1 MPPRLSRPFQFLVA
15 SALVASGGLLL
26 AQDAAP
32 PAPTTPSGAIGD
44 GSGSYEVGGIRVD
57 VSAGNADAARYAGWR
72 LAQRKGWQMLA
83 QRLGASV
90 GSVSDGTLDS
100 MVSGIIIENE
110 QIGPNRYIARLG
122 VLFSRARAGALLGVA
137 DQEQRSTSML
147 TIPIA
152 YSGGA
157 AIAFEQDNPWVQAWG
172 RFRTGN
178 SSIDYVRPSGTG
190 NDSLLLNL
198 GQTTRPGRAW
208 WRIVLDQYGSN
219 DILVPIVRLSRQW
232 PGGPIIGAFE
242 ARHGPD
248 NKVVTRFTLR
258 VGNADALPL
267 LLDEGV
273 KRIDAAYQADLRS
286 GGLQP
291 DSSLAY
297 VPPVAPTPTPT
308 PTPTDTP
315 TDAAVAAPGG
325 AITIAPGDTA
335 TVAITVQV
343 DTPGA
348 AAVTATEAA
357 LRGLTGVRSA
367 VTTSLALGGVSVMRV
382 AYDADPAMFRAQL
395 EAKGWVVTGSG
406 TTIRIRR
413 AQASDGNPG

>member
-32 PAPTTPSGAIGD
+32 PAPTSPSGAIGD
-44 GSGSYEVGGIRVD
+44 GSGSYEVSGIRVD

-90 GSVSDGTLDS
+90 GGVSDGALDS
-100 MVSGIIIENE
+100 MVSGIIVENE

-157 AIAFEQDNPWVQAWG
+157 GIAFEQDNPWVQAWG
-172 RFRTGN
+172 RFRT
-178 SSIDYVRPSGTG
+178 STSLIDYVRPSGTG

-208 WRIVLDQYGSN
+208 WRTVLDQYGSN

-248 NKVVTRFTLR
+248 NKIVTRFTLR

-273 KRIDAAYQADLRS
+273 KRIDAAYQAELR
-286 GGLQP
+286 GGALQP

-308 PTPTDTP
+308 PTPSETP
-315 TDAAVAAPGG
+315 TDAVSPSG
-325 AITIAPGDTA
+325 AIALSPGDTA

-357 LRGLTGVRSA
+357 LRGLAGVRSA

-382 AYDADPAMFRAQL
+382 TYDADPALFRAQL
-395 EAKGWVVTGSG
+395 EARGWVVNGTG

-413 AQASDGNPG
+413 AQTTEGNPG

>member
-32 PAPTTPSGAIGD
+32 PAPTSPSGAIGD
-44 GSGSYEVGGIRVD
+44 GSGSYEVSGIRVD

-83 QRLGASV
+83 ARLGSGA

-137 DQEQRSTSML
+137 DQEQRSTAML

-286 GGLQP
+286 GGLRP

-315 TDAAVAAPGG
+315 TDAAGTPGG
-325 AITIAPGDTA
+325 AITLAPGDTA

>member
-32 PAPTTPSGAIGD
+32 PAPTSPSGAIGD
-44 GSGSYEVGGIRVD
+44 GSGSYEVSGIRVD

-83 QRLGASV
+83 ARLGSGA

-137 DQEQRSTSML
+137 DQEQRSTAML

-248 NKVVTRFTLR
+248 NKIVTRFTLR

-286 GGLQP
+286 GGLRP

-315 TDAAVAAPGG
+315 TDAAGTPGG
-325 AITIAPGDTA
+325 AITLAPGDTA

-348 AAVTATEAA
+348 AAVTTTEAA

>member
-15 SALVASGGLLL
+15 ATLVASGGLLL

-32 PAPTTPSGAIGD
+32 PAPTSPSGAIGD

-83 QRLGASV
+83 ARLGV
-90 GSVSDGTLDS
+90 GSSGISDGTLDS

-178 SSIDYVRPSGTG
+178 SMIDYVRPSGTG
-190 NDSLLLNL
+190 NDALLLNL

-273 KRIDAAYQADLRS
+273 KRIDAAYQAELR
-286 GGLQP
+286 GGALQP

-315 TDAAVAAPGG
+315 TDAVVVPGG

-348 AAVTATEAA
+348 AAVTATETA

-382 AYDADPAMFRAQL
+382 TYDADPTLFRAQL
-395 EAKGWVVTGSG
+395 EAKGWVVSGSG